1 VINQFNAL
9 FYGYGIESDMII
21 HFAGRGHI
29 LAEVTITVRYEVPHG
44 HNKNFL
50 AHGLGWY

>member
-50 AHGLGWY
+50 AHGLG